1 MGEHL
6 SHFCQVFF
14 YTGHKESAAGQS
26 AGQEQRGQSECQV
39 ELMLFM
45 GELVYWV
52 EVTICSIIELKGSVT
67 RILHPN
73 VFTNLTHQGP

>member
-52 EVTICSIIELKGSVT
+52 GSNYSIIELKGSVT